1 MSRIKE
7 DEVREDRIIM
17 EIVVDAYNEE
27 ERSLGWYYYLEEKLR
42 FPFKAKCIATKKT
55 SPLLIGEE
63 VKVTKMA
70 PETECEHDMFVM
82 ISWQE
87 RSLAK
92 LSLSFVEVE
101 RTQLHYLRQRPP
113 FRQGISAA
121 RQQRV
126 LGFPCSPSHA

>member
-7 DEVREDRIIM
+7 DKIREDRISM

-27 ERSLGWYYYLEEKLR
+27 ERSLGWYYYLEDKLR

-63 VKVTKMA
+63 VEVIEMA

-82 ISWQE
+82 ISWQK
-87 RSLAK
+87 RSLAVP
-92 LSLSFVEVE
+92 LW
-101 RTQLHYLRQRPP
+101 QLKVSKADKQTLQAVSDWHYWVKRGYE
-113 FRQGISAA
+113 F
-121 RQQRV
+121 
-126 LGFPCSPSHA
+126 

>member
-27 ERSLGWYYYLEEKLR
+27 ERSLGWYYYLEDKLR
-42 FPFKAKCIATKKT
+42 FPFKAKCITTKKT

-63 VKVTKMA
+63 VEVTKMA

-82 ISWQE
+82 ISWQK
-87 RSLAK
+87 RSLAVP
-92 LSLSFVEVE
+92 LC
-101 RTQLHYLRQRPP
+101 QLKVSKADKQTLEAVADWHYWVKRGYE
-113 FRQGISAA
+113 F
-121 RQQRV
+121 
-126 LGFPCSPSHA
+126 